1 MKKTGMSLIIILI
14 TAVTSGY
21 LLYDYNNYRD
31 ELEAQKVSYSELQP
45 EEALDEEIEAQEEV
59 VNEVEEAKSP
69 EMDEDNGSESENRAI
84 ADRPV
89 REDEAFE
96 IDDIIYEEE
105 TAVVFKVNK
114 ETIPDKISLKDKTK
128 LIKIASKLSLID
140 YGNIA
145 ELMNGYDEMG
155 GATEIFNILK
165 SRLSE
170 ADYQEIRDI
179 LYPYLYVENI
189 EDNMSDS
196 TGH

>member
-31 ELEAQKVSYSELQP
+31 ELEAQKASYEVQP
-45 EEALDEEIEAQEEV
+45 KEAINEEIEAQEEV
-59 VNEVEEAKSP
+59 LEEVEEAKSS
-69 EMDEDNGSESENRAI
+69 EKNEDVEVENEPRDI
-84 ADRPV
+84 EERPARGNQV
-89 REDEAFE
+89 SE
-96 IDDIIYEEE
+96 IDDIINDEE
-105 TAVVFKVNK
+105 TAAVFKVNK

-140 YGNIA
+140 YGNII

-179 LYPYLYVENI
+179 LDPYLYVENI
-189 EDNMSDS
+189 EDNMSD
-196 TGH
+196 GAGD